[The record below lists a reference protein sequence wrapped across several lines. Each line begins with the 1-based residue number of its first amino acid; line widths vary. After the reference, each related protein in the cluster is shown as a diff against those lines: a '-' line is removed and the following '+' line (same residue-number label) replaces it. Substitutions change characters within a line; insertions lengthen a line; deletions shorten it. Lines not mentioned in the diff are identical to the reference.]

1 MKKFLCF
8 LLVAVVCFCCT
19 GCGDNTNAAKE
30 LAEEYAVAYM
40 SGNLTKV
47 AECGIIDLED
57 CLSEGNYTVFTLK
70 GYLNFQS
77 STYEREIV
85 SVEDLYV
92 AYEDATKTNN
102 PGLSVTVNESE
113 VTKCEMSTTEAIIN
127 EIETKFGGI
136 VDTKNIDNIYEAS
149 VSVTISMNAGA
160 LEKDLTVK
168 IVETGGEL
176 KVYSPHILELLGG
189 FNF

>member
-113 VTKCEMSTTEAIIN
+113 VTKCEMSTTETIIN

-136 VDTKNIDNIYEAS
+136 VDTKNIDNIYEAN

-168 IVETGGEL
+168 IVETAGEL

-189 FNF
+189 FNY

>member
-19 GCGDNTNAAKE
+19 GCGDNTNAVKE

-102 PGLSVTVNESE
+102 PGLIVTVNESE
-113 VTKCEMSTTEAIIN
+113 VTRCETSATEVIIN